1 MSTVSIRDLANHTK
15 SVVEEVVRSGRP
27 AVVTQRGRPL
37 VAVVPID
44 EEALEDWVLANA
56 PEFVS
61 NMAEADAEIA
71 AGVHGHSL
79 DEVLAELEAEESTDS
94 P

>member
-1 MSTVSIRDLANHTK
+1 MATVSIRDLANRTK
-15 SVVEEVVRSGRP
+15 SVVEEVAHSGRP

-44 EEALEDWVLANA
+44 EEALEDWILANA
-56 PEFVS
+56 GEFAA
-61 NMAEADAEIA
+61 NMAEADAEIG
-71 AGVHGHSL
+71 AGVHGQPL
-79 DEVLAELEAEESTDS
+79 DEVLAELEAESTHS